1 MIDLDALVPERYAA
15 FRPLVADA
23 LKFFVARLSPPRRA
37 ALLAAQARLPA
48 EAPPRV
54 RAFEVLRACP
64 SLHKLGQILAR
75 HRELDADLRRE
86 LQRLESL
93 PPAAT
98 LDDVRAT
105 IESELGER
113 TRTVEL
119 AGEPLAEGSIALVVP
134 FTLTEPVETDADA
147 ISEGVFKVLRPGIA
161 AIVEEELAIA
171 APLGAYLETRSAEL
185 ALPPLPY
192 AATFAQIRDMLV
204 NEMDLEGERR
214 HLALAAR
221 LYEHDAAVHVPRLL
235 PGSTTHLTAMERVYA
250 EKVTDAESLPADK
263 RRRLAHTLVRALLA
277 RPFFSDTDDALFHGD
292 PHAGN
297 LLLGTDG
304 RVVILDWSLAGTLA
318 RADRRA
324 LVALL
329 LGALT
334 LDRRRAAAA
343 LGTLL
348 APGYDAARLDDAL
361 REAMTGI
368 PWRRLPDFAWLITLL
383 DGLARDGLAF
393 RSELT
398 LFRKSLFTL
407 RGVLRDLSEEASLE
421 QPLALTGANQFA
433 REYATRMLFLY
444 GRRSFGTHL
453 TNADLAR
460 LGLRWPLTAARYWLG
475 GVREIARRARRR

>member
-1 MIDLDALVPERYAA
+1 MIDLDALVPECYAD
-15 FRPLVADA
+15 FRPLIADA
-23 LKFFVARLSPPRRA
+23 LTFFLARLSPQRRA
-37 ALLAAQARLPA
+37 ALLAGQARLGA
-48 EAPPRV
+48 NAAPRV

-75 HRELDADLRRE
+75 HRELDPDFRGE

-93 PPAAT
+93 PPSAT
-98 LDDVRAT
+98 LDDVRAV
-105 IESELGER
+105 IAAELGETAER
-113 TRTVEL
+113 VTL
-119 AGEPLAEGSIALVVP
+119 AGAPLAEGSIALVVP
-134 FTLTEPVETDADA
+134 FTLADDAEHAITD
-147 ISEGVFKVLRPGIA
+147 GVFKVLRPGIRG
-161 AIVEEELAIA
+161 IVEEELAIA
-171 APLGAYLETRSAEL
+171 APLGDYLEARSAEL
-185 ALPPLPY
+185 GLPPLPY

-204 NEMDLEGERR
+204 DEMNLERERQ
-214 HLALAAR
+214 HLATAAR
-221 LYEHDAAVHVPRLL
+221 MYRHDAAVHIPRLL
-235 PGSTTHLTAMERVYA
+235 PGSTARLTAMERVHA
-250 EKVTDAESLPADK
+250 EKITDARALPAET

-334 LDRRRAAAA
+334 LDRRRAAAG

-348 APGYDAARLDDAL
+348 VPGFDAARLDEAL
-361 REAMTGI
+361 RAAMEGI
-368 PWRRLPDFAWLITLL
+368 PWRRLPDFAWLIALL
-383 DGLARDGLAF
+383 DALARDGLAF
-393 RSELT
+393 RPELT

-433 REYATRMLFLY
+433 REYARRMLFLY

-460 LGLRWPLTAARYWLG
+460 LGVRWPVTAARYWLG
-475 GVREIARRARRR
+475 GLRELTRRVRGR